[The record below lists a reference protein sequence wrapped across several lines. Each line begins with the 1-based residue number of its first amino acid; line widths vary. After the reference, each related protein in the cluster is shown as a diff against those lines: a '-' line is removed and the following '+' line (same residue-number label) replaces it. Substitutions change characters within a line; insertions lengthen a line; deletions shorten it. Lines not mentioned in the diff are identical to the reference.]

1 MAGEV
6 CYFIIRPS
14 EERVR
19 NRGFRTLH
27 GSPVQLAQ
35 EPGYTHYNVWTDIA
49 ADIGKYSLS

>member
-6 CYFIIRPS
+6 GYLITPPFNG
-14 EERVR
+14 RVR